1 MFVYYQCTLSAILPL
16 HNCSAMLQVFTQ
28 IEGFLSTDLVDK
40 TKAMY
45 AFEVTGD
52 EAGKWFIDL
61 KNGSGACGKGDAPG
75 TPDATFTMDANNFFK
90 MFSGSLKPATAFMS
104 GKMKISGDMG
114 KALKL
119 EKLMGK
125 LKSKL

>member
-1 MFVYYQCTLSAILPL
+1 MTVVFV
-16 HNCSAMLQVFTQ
+16 LQVFAQ
-28 IEGFLSTDLVDK
+28 IEGFLSPDLVEK
-40 TKAMY
+40 TKAVY

-61 KNGSGACGKGDAPG
+61 KNDSGACGKGDSPV
-75 TPDATFTMDANNFFK
+75 TPDATFTMDANNFSK
-90 MFSGSLKPATAFMS
+90 MFAGSLKPATAFMT

>member
-1 MFVYYQCTLSAILPL
+1 MF
-16 HNCSAMLQVFTQ
+16 QVFAQ
-28 IEGFLSTDLVDK
+28 IEGFLSSELVDK
-40 TKAMY
+40 TKAVY

-61 KNGSGACGKGDAPG
+61 KNGAGACGKGEAPV
-75 TPDATFTMDANNFFK
+75 TPDATFIMDGKNFFK
-90 MFSGSLKPATAFMS
+90 MFSGSLKPATAFMT

-119 EKLMGK
+119 EQLMGK

>member
-1 MFVYYQCTLSAILPL
+1 MLLV
-16 HNCSAMLQVFTQ
+16 LQVFAQ
-28 IEGFLSTDLVDK
+28 IEGFLSSELVDK
-40 TKAMY
+40 TKAVY

-61 KNGSGACGKGDAPG
+61 KNGAGACGKGEAPT
-75 TPDATFTMDANNFFK
+75 TPDATFIMDGKNFFK
-90 MFSGSLKPATAFMS
+90 MFSGSLKPATAFMT

-119 EKLMGK
+119 EQLMGK